1 MSYRPVEHW
10 SRLHAWADLTAV
22 GQSGLP
28 ADLNAVL
35 YRALERRVRWFI
47 RRHRLLAGARTA
59 FEVGAGIG
67 YWVRVWHDLGVER
80 VDGCDLVPAAVDRLA
95 ATFGPRGDR
104 FTAVDVGA
112 LIAGSSEPAEA
123 TPGPAGATSKP
134 AEVILGPTEAIPGPA
149 EAIAGPAETI
159 PELAKTIA
167 GPAETIPGPAEP
179 AETVPPGRAGVAPGP
194 AGTIPE
200 PARAAIRLAPA
211 EANPLSD
218 RTYPFVSVMN
228 VLLHL
233 TDDAAFE
240 RALARIA
247 ALVEPGGH
255 LLLVEP
261 ILLDPSYARPVR
273 ATQTSRA
280 RVLDAYR
287 VPLLAAGLTLVD
299 LRGAVAM
306 ANNPIEAGSRAAYD
320 RYLRWWR
327 WVAKCAKTSPGKLR
341 WIGPLMLGLDRI
353 VLATG
358 AAPSSKIAVF
368 HRPQP

>member
-10 SRLHAWADLTAV
+10 SRLHARADLTAV

-35 YRALERRVRWFI
+35 YRALERRVRWFV
-47 RRHRLLAGARTA
+47 RRHRLLTGARTA

-80 VDGCDLVPAAVDRLA
+80 VDGCDLVPAAVDRLT

-104 FTAVDVGA
+104 FTAVDIGA
-112 LIAGSSEPAEA
+112 PSAGSS
-123 TPGPAGATSKP
+123 
-134 AEVILGPTEAIPGPA
+134 
-149 EAIAGPAETI
+149 GPAET
-159 PELAKTIA
+159 AAA
-167 GPAETIPGPAEP
+167 GAVGLIPGSG
-179 AETVPPGRAGVAPGP
+179 PGSAGV
-194 AGTIPE
+194 
-200 PARAAIRLAPA
+200 LAPA
-211 EANPLSD
+211 EVDPLSD

-240 RALARIA
+240 RALARVA

-261 ILLDPSYARPVR
+261 ILLDPSYARPVQ

-287 VPLLAAGLTLVD
+287 TPLVAAGLTLVE

-306 ANNPIEAGSRAAYD
+306 ANNPIEAGSWAAYD

-327 WVAKCAKTSPGKLR
+327 WVAKSAKTSPARLR
-341 WIGPLMLGLDRI
+341 WIGPLLLGLDRI
-353 VLATG
+353 MLATG

-368 HRPQP
+368 HRPAS